1 MNFQAWLQKVWQGL
15 SGAGGSTIDAGQASA
30 GGYGEYGGP
39 GSVLRGLTGRNVE
52 MSEVQAEVAAECR
65 GQVLLVS
72 RCDEA
77 VRRLLARMRGQ
88 PAPPPAG
95 PVYYEGFFTLA
106 TLPALTE
113 RRQADA
119 DASGAGTG
127 WGDAG
132 WATEEW
138 AALGREADVLVYVF
152 RRDAG
157 WAAADARWYAR
168 LRAIGLPLV
177 LVEAE
182 LPAETWCAD
191 LSPAPLPGR
200 EGEGPEK
207 AALPAGQRAVQV
219 RLTEPPPD
227 GEELPADVVTLVERI
242 LALRPKLGIPL
253 AQEIPGCRPL
263 IARRTIRSGVVMTT
277 LLGAQPI
284 PLLDLPLQVAL
295 NWKMALQLAAIYG
308 HPGLDHR
315 SREMVGTVLW
325 NLLLRYV
332 IQQVLKL
339 APVVGWAASAALS
352 GAGTWLLGNTLLQL
366 YQVEGHTGPAAAR
379 LQALDGKWQA
389 ARHRAG
395 ENTTGLR
402 GRLAG
407 WWQRALAW
415 YDTLLGWLAAK
426 SVGRAKRWTDPK
438 MGRRHLH
445 PPAGGAGAV

>member
-1 MNFQAWLQKVWQGL
+1 M
-15 SGAGGSTIDAGQASA
+15 
-30 GGYGEYGGP
+30 
-39 GSVLRGLTGRNVE
+39 
-52 MSEVQAEVAAECR
+52 
-65 GQVLLVS
+65 
-72 RCDEA
+72 
-77 VRRLLARMRGQ
+77 
-88 PAPPPAG
+88 
-95 PVYYEGFFTLA
+95 
-106 TLPALTE
+106 
-113 RRQADA
+113 
-119 DASGAGTG
+119 
-127 WGDAG
+127 
-132 WATEEW
+132 
-138 AALGREADVLVYVF
+138 
-152 RRDAG
+152 
-157 WAAADARWYAR
+157 
-168 LRAIGLPLV
+168 
-177 LVEAE
+177 
-182 LPAETWCAD
+182 
-191 LSPAPLPGR
+191 
-200 EGEGPEK
+200 
-207 AALPAGQRAVQV
+207 PAGQRAVQV

-242 LALRPKLGIPL
+242 LAQRPKLGIPL

-352 GAGTWLLGNTLLQL
+352 GAGTWLLGNALLQL

-415 YDTLLGWLAAK
+415 YDALLGWLAAK